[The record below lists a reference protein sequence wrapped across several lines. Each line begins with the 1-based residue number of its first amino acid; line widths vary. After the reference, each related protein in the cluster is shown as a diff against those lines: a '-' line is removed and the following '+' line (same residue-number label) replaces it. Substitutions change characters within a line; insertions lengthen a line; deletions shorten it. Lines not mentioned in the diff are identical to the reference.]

1 MKIPIVIKKP
11 DEKFSIGF
19 EYISPDLEEG
29 ATIASCEVSIS
40 PSGGLVVDG
49 SPVVEATKVS
59 QVVKE
64 GTDGVEYWVTF
75 KTTTSGG
82 HVYEDKIFV
91 KVRS

>member
-1 MKIPIVIKKP
+1 MKIPIVDKKP
-11 DEKFSIGF
+11 DEQFSIGF

-29 ATIASCEVSIS
+29 ATIASCVVSIS

-49 SPVVEATKVS
+49 SPIVEATKVS

-64 GTDGVEYWVTF
+64 GTDGIEYWVTF

-82 HVYEDKIFV
+82 HIYEDKITV
-91 KVRS
+91 QIRA